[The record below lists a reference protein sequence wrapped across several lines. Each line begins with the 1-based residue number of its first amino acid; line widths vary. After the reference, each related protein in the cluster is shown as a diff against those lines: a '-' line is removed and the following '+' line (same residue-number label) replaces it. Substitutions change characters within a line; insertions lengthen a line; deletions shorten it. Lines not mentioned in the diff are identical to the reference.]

1 MRDVPDEIGPYT
13 ILERIGRGGMGV
25 VYRAKKNT
33 GEVVALKVM
42 RPDLA
47 QNFAFV
53 RRFQREARIA
63 QELDSPHVVRVL
75 DSGGE
80 DDTRYIAMEYV
91 EGQTLA
97 AMLRESGPLP
107 PEDAEDIAI
116 RVARG
121 LAAAHA
127 KGVTHRD
134 ISPQNIMLTADG
146 TVKIADFGIAR
157 ATGYTT
163 LTATGLFMG
172 KPSYAAPETAA
183 GVADIRSDIY
193 ALGVVLFEM
202 LSGRPPFTAPTPIA
216 AMEMHAR
223 VPPPRL
229 RDLGVQTPPYL
240 EEILQRCLRK
250 DPAER
255 YQTPDQLV
263 TALET
268 RDPTGTIT
276 G

>member
-107 PEDAEDIAI
+107 P
-116 RVARG
+116 
-121 LAAAHA
+121 
-127 KGVTHRD
+127 
-134 ISPQNIMLTADG
+134 
-146 TVKIADFGIAR
+146 
-157 ATGYTT
+157 
-163 LTATGLFMG
+163 
-172 KPSYAAPETAA
+172 
-183 GVADIRSDIY
+183 
-193 ALGVVLFEM
+193 
-202 LSGRPPFTAPTPIA
+202 
-216 AMEMHAR
+216 
-223 VPPPRL
+223 
-229 RDLGVQTPPYL
+229 
-240 EEILQRCLRK
+240 
-250 DPAER
+250 
-255 YQTPDQLV
+255 
-263 TALET
+263 
-268 RDPTGTIT
+268 
-276 G
+276 